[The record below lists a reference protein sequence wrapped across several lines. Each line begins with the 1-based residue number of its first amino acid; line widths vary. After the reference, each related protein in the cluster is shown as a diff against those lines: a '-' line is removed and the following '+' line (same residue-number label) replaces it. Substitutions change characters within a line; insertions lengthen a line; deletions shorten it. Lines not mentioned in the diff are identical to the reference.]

1 MANALSLAG
10 PNVLVDTGARL
21 LTPAVREI
29 YAVLV
34 RVGVLV
40 VHD

>member
-1 MANALSLAG
+1 MTDVIRLTG
-10 PNVLVDTGARL
+10 PDILLDAGARL

-34 RVGVLV
+34 NAGIVIVE
-40 VHD
+40 D